1 MLCNKCGKEI
11 QDNINFCNYCGI
23 SQHKKAEN
31 FSNYTSSN
39 NTSAPPTNTRK
50 TPSSSN
56 KELKLIGLITVSAL
70 IIVYITQAVGGE
82 TSEVKSSPVPS
93 SVSEE
98 IKKPYFRPGA
108 AYLMDNSLGDDLRKQ
123 MGAGADEILRMDRQG
138 VYSKYHAFIFNS
150 SSGLVE
156 GVADKNS
163 RQLSDPQQGS
173 YTFDYNNKT
182 VQLNV
187 GTGYTEGS
195 QTLSFTHKADGTI
208 IALVDDR
215 GNTYRLQDANYSVA
229 SEQQDSYNSS
239 QQSQYKGTPNRG
251 EQEFEISSE
260 GELMMYLDNR
270 TYRGPNGIEIQF
282 KSGNIYVNGQ
292 PTFFNLSYSIVS
304 PSIAIVRGESTT
316 NPDGVVKLTVYTKRR
331 CISDSE
337 TTFCE

>member
-1 MLCNKCGKEI
+1 
-11 QDNINFCNYCGI
+11 
-23 SQHKKAEN
+23 
-31 FSNYTSSN
+31 
-39 NTSAPPTNTRK
+39 
-50 TPSSSN
+50 
-56 KELKLIGLITVSAL
+56 
-70 IIVYITQAVGGE
+70 
-82 TSEVKSSPVPS
+82 
-93 SVSEE
+93 
-98 IKKPYFRPGA
+98 
-108 AYLMDNSLGDDLRKQ
+108 MDNSLGDDLRKQ

-187 GTGYTEGS
+187 GKGYTEGS